1 MDRIKVVQ
9 YGCGKMSKLIVP
21 YLLAKGAQIV
31 GAIDTNP
38 AIVGK
43 DLGEALGALH
53 HEDALG
59 LEVARGGRDARGLE
73 DARQLLGFDGVGCE
87 AALGVAGAGEVEKR
101 HAGLL
106 SAMRGAVAP

>member
-43 DLGEALGALH
+43 DLGEALG
-53 HEDALG
+53 LG
-59 LEVARGGRDARGLE
+59 RT
-73 DARQLLGFDGVGCE
+73 LGIKV
-87 AALGVAGAGEVEKR
+87 
-101 HAGLL
+101 
-106 SAMRGAVAP
+106 SANAD